1 MTEEILELG
10 KVKKTKAKALTREEL
25 ETMFARHEAKVKE
38 DVEKIFQDHEEY
50 LDKYIDERCE
60 NCSHHDC
67 ECPDK
72 IEEDRGR
79 MDRLDENDELLRQ
92 GINAS
97 HKELSA
103 KLEEEHRLR
112 VATEKKVD
120 ALMTFNNN
128 NSAVIIEQRGQIAE
142 MKKHQ
147 ARYDKDTLRLG
158 VMAGG
163 CLGIML
169 VVLALAMAGW
179 L

>member
-1 MTEEILELG
+1 MTEDILELG

-25 ETMFARHEAKVKE
+25 EAMFAKHDAELLKKV
-38 DVEKIFQDHEEY
+38 QDT
-50 LDKYIDERCE
+50 CE
-60 NCSHHDC
+60 SCSHHDC

-79 MDRLDENDELLRQ
+79 MDKLDENDELLRQ

-97 HKELSA
+97 HKELST

-120 ALMTFNNN
+120 ALLTANNN